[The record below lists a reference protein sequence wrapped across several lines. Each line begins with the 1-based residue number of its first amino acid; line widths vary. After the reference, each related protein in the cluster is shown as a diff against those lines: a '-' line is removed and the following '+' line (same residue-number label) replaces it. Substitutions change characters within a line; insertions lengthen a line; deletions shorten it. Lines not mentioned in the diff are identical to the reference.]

1 MSGFRAKL
9 AGFEPTRRRGPL
21 GPKEAPES
29 GLWDPQ
35 FIPWAFLKDPSSFQ
49 ACKKRSACKDS
60 NRSNSIP
67 LSPIFLKKKKT
78 TKRVR
83 CWTFLKV
90 LSQWQVQLRSKLSTK
105 IPTAYLHRGKCR
117 RGTKAEEEAQMEG
130 LAVL

>member
-1 MSGFRAKL
+1 MSGFCWQGLSLTSVLRTHWV
-9 AGFEPTRRRGPL
+9 PR
-21 GPKEAPES
+21 EAPES

-60 NRSNSIP
+60 NRLNSTPP
-67 LSPIFLKKKKT
+67 LSPSFKKKKM
-78 TKRVR
+78 KRVR

-105 IPTAYLHRGKCR
+105 IPTAYLQQR
-117 RGTKAEEEAQMEG
+117 
-130 LAVL
+130 

>member
-1 MSGFRAKL
+1 MSGFRWQGLSLTSAL
-9 AGFEPTRRRGPL
+9 RSHWVPR
-21 GPKEAPES
+21 EAPES

-67 LSPIFLKKKKT
+67 PLPPSFLKKKKKT

-105 IPTAYLHRGKCR
+105 IPTAYLQQR
-117 RGTKAEEEAQMEG
+117 
-130 LAVL
+130 